1 MVKKRVPDWLNSSLW
16 SSPQHPPSPPPK
28 EPAKSPASP
37 IVEPPSPPEP
47 VRASS
52 GHATGDAK
60 GGIRDPLSSNYASN
74 SSTCHNDEEN
84 RSSSANST
92 VSAGGVRFAH
102 PAAEDVSR
110 QVQLLQELSR
120 KVINMGELRRLAS
133 QGIPGAAGIR
143 ATVWKLLLGYL
154 PPNRSLWPSELAKK
168 RAQYKHLKEELL
180 MNPSEITRRLEKSSI
195 ENNELDGRPG
205 FLTRSEVTH
214 GEHPL
219 SLGKNSIWNQ
229 FFQDSEIVQQI
240 DRDVKRTHPDMHFFS
255 GDSTF
260 AISNQ
265 EALRNIL
272 IVFAKLNPGIKYVQG
287 MNEILA
293 PLFYAFKN
301 DPDEENSASAEA
313 DTFFCF
319 VELLSGFRDN
329 FVQQLDN
336 SVVGIRSTLTRLSQL
351 LKEHDEELWRHLEM
365 STKVNPQ
372 FYAFRWITLLLTQEF
387 NFTDCLLIWDTLLSD
402 PDGPQETLLRICCAM
417 LIIVRKRLLAGD
429 FTSNLKLLQ
438 HYPSTNISH
447 LLYVANKLRIPSA
460 G

>member
-1 MVKKRVPDWLNSSLW
+1 MVKKRVPDWLNSSVW
-16 SSPQHPPSPPPK
+16 SSPQPPPSPPSK
-28 EPAKSPASP
+28 EPVKSTASP
-37 IVEPPSPPEP
+37 IVEPPLPPEP
-47 VRASS
+47 PRTSS
-52 GHATGDAK
+52 SHATGAAK
-60 GGIRDPLSSNYASN
+60 GGIRDPLSSNYGSN
-74 SSTCHNDEEN
+74 SSICHSDEEN

-92 VSAGGVRFAH
+92 VSAGGVQSAH
-102 PAAEDVSR
+102 PAAEEISR

-154 PPNRSLWPSELAKK
+154 PPDRSLWPSELAKK
-168 RAQYKHLKEELL
+168 RSQYKHFREELL
-180 MNPSEITRRLEKSSI
+180 MNPSEITRRLEKSST
-195 ENNELDGRPG
+195 ENNELDGSPG

-240 DRDVKRTHPDMHFFS
+240 DRDVKRTHPDIHFFS

-293 PLFYAFKN
+293 PLFYVFKN

-351 LKEHDEELWRHLEM
+351 LKEHDEELWRHLEIT
-365 STKVNPQ
+365 TKVNPQ

-387 NFTDCLLIWDTLLSD
+387 NFTDSLFIWDALLSD

-447 LLYVANKLRIPSA
+447 LLYVADKLRIPLA